1 VPRPSLLALAAVA
14 LALAGCGASKSAST
28 PTTTTQATTTHASAT
43 KTPTTAT
50 ASTGASVDAAANS
63 KLGQT
68 IAVDAQGDTLYV
80 LSPETTSHLLCTSA
94 ECLTAWPP
102 LTVSSTTGTPT
113 AGPGVQGHLGVF
125 KRSDGT
131 EQVTLNGMPLYRFA
145 GDHAS
150 GEANG
155 EGLSSFG
162 GTWYTV
168 KASGGATGS
177 TPATTTES
185 SSEY

>member
-28 PTTTTQATTTHASAT
+28 PTSTTQATTTQAAA
-43 KTPTTAT
+43 KTPAAT
-50 ASTGASVDAAANS
+50 SSAGASVDAATNS

-94 ECLTAWPP
+94 ACLTAWPP
-102 LTVSSTTGTPT
+102 LTVSSSAATPT
-113 AGPGVQGHLGVF
+113 AGPGVNGHLGVL
-125 KRSDGT
+125 KRSNGT
-131 EQVTLNGMPLYRFA
+131 VQVTLNGMPLYRFA
-145 GDHAS
+145 GDNSS

-168 KASGGATGS
+168 KASGGATSS
-177 TPATTTES
+177 TPATTES
-185 SSEY
+185 NSEY

>member
-14 LALAGCGASKSAST
+14 LALAGCGASKSTST
-28 PTTTTQATTTHASAT
+28 PTATTATQASAT
-43 KTPTTAT
+43 KTPATAT
-50 ASTGASVDAAANS
+50 SSAGAVVDAAANS

-68 IAVDAQGDTLYV
+68 IAVDAHGDTLYV

-102 LTVSSTTGTPT
+102 LTVSSSTSTPT
-113 AGPGVQGHLGVF
+113 ASGVKGHLGVL

-131 EQVTLNGMPLYRFA
+131 EQVTLNGMPLYTFA

-155 EGLSSFG
+155 EGLTSFG
-162 GTWYTV
+162 GTWYTI
-168 KASGGATGS
+168 KASGGATSS
-177 TPATTTES
+177 TPATTGS
-185 SSEY
+185 NSEY

>member
-1 VPRPSLLALAAVA
+1 MPRPSLLALAAVA
-14 LALAGCGASKSAST
+14 LALAGCGASKSTST
-28 PTTTTQATTTHASAT
+28 PATTSHATTSQASAT
-43 KTPTTAT
+43 KTPAAAT
-50 ASTGASVDAAANS
+50 ASTSAVVDAAANS

-94 ECLTAWPP
+94 ACLTAWPP
-102 LTVSSTTGTPT
+102 LTVSSASTPT

-131 EQVTLNGMPLYRFA
+131 EQVTLNGMPLYHFA
-145 GDHAS
+145 GDHSS

-155 EGLSSFG
+155 EGLASFG

-168 KASGGATGS
+168 KASGGTTSS
-177 TPATTTES
+177 TPATTES
-185 SSEY
+185 NSNY

>member
-1 VPRPSLLALAAVA
+1 MPRPSLLALAAVA

-28 PTTTTQATTTHASAT
+28 PASTTQATTTQAAA
-43 KTPTTAT
+43 KTPATAT
-50 ASTGASVDAAANS
+50 SNAGASVDAAANS

-102 LTVSSTTGTPT
+102 LTVSSSTSTPT
-113 AGPGVQGHLGVF
+113 ASGVKGHLGVL
-125 KRSDGT
+125 KRSNGT

-145 GDHAS
+145 GDNSS

-155 EGLSSFG
+155 EGLASFG

-168 KASGGATGS
+168 KASGAAS
-177 TPATTTES
+177 SSAPATTES

>member
-14 LALAGCGASKSAST
+14 LALAGCGASKSTST
-28 PTTTTQATTTHASAT
+28 PTTTTQTTATQASAT
-43 KTPTTAT
+43 KTPAATT

-68 IAVDAQGDTLYV
+68 IAVDAQGNTLYV

-102 LTVSSTTGTPT
+102 LTVSSSTSTPT
-113 AGPGVQGHLGVF
+113 ASGVKGHLGVF

-131 EQVTLNGMPLYRFA
+131 EQVTLNGMPLYTFA

-155 EGLSSFG
+155 EGLTSFG

-168 KASGGATGS
+168 KASGGATSS
-177 TPATTTES
+177 TPATTGS
-185 SSEY
+185 NSEY